1 MLCGL
6 LAALALASPAV
17 ARARTQD
24 RSQEESPEQVQE
36 ATRTAGGEET
46 AGTASTQALTR
57 EEWEAQRREDLERIE
72 ALERELQ
79 AIKERLG
86 QPPPAPDRASDE
98 VPDQAP
104 AEETAPD
111 EAAEAAEPAMAEPAE
126 QAAGAWTV
134 GYHEGGGGFFAESPG
149 GDVAIRNLGYVQAT
163 AGVFHDD
170 FERTDSPGDF
180 SVRRARLDWIV
191 DYQQKHRL
199 FVEIDGGPGSTPG
212 TSDFALVV
220 AELDYSL
227 KGDDLVVTA
236 GKFIS
241 PFSTEN
247 RLSSRSLDTV
257 ERYIALNSMFLLPA
271 LDVQYGAMVS
281 GKVAG
286 DRLQYYLGVFNG
298 NGRANDNLSDDNGD
312 KEIQGKLELFPRAG
326 TRFGLGFD
334 LSNEERQSLQLRGL
348 SFTPW
353 VAVPIEGTR
362 RGVSADFGWG
372 RGRLHLRGEGL
383 AYDFADAE
391 ASLAGGFVQ
400 GAWALRGDRSN
411 GEEILLRLETAAI
424 DSDRVA
430 LDGDR
435 IDAATLGLNL
445 FRLGVIRWQIDLI
458 AEHYNGLSNL
468 PADQSRV
475 EGEGW
480 KPYLLTELQFKF

>member
-1 MLCGL
+1 VRFRDVLLCGL
-6 LAALALASPAV
+6 LALLALAAPAI
-17 ARARTQD
+17 ARDRLQD
-24 RSQEESPEQVQE
+24 SSQEEMQKDARP
-36 ATRTAGGEET
+36 AGGEET
-46 AGTASTQALTR
+46 ATAPTTR
-57 EEWEAQRREDLERIE
+57 EEWEAQRRKDLERIE
-72 ALERELQ
+72 ALEHELQ
-79 AIKERLG
+79 ELKERLS
-86 QPPPAPDRASDE
+86 QPPPSLVEQGADE
-98 VPDQAP
+98 TP
-104 AEETAPD
+104 AQTSVARPVETASTD
-111 EAAEAAEPAMAEPAE
+111 SATES
-126 QAAGAWTV
+126 AGATADAWKV
-134 GYHEGGGGFFAESPG
+134 GYHEGGGGFFAESPE
-149 GDVAIRNLGYVQAT
+149 GDVSIRNLGYVQAT
-163 AGVFHDD
+163 AGLYHDD
-170 FERTDSPGDF
+170 FDRTDSPGDF
-180 SVRRARLDWIV
+180 GLRRARLDWIV

-212 TSDFALVV
+212 SSDFALVV

-227 KGDDLVVTA
+227 KGNDVVA
-236 GKFIS
+236 SVGKFVS

-281 GKVAG
+281 GKVVD
-286 DRLQYYLGVFNG
+286 DRLEYYLGVFNG

-312 KEIQGKLELFPRAG
+312 KEIQAKLNFFPHEG

-334 LSNEERQSLQLRGL
+334 LSNEEPQSLQLRGL

-362 RGVSADFGWG
+362 RGLTADFGWG

-383 AYDFADAE
+383 AYDFADSD
-391 ASLAGGFVQ
+391 ASLGGGFVQ

-468 PADQSRV
+468 PADRSRV
-475 EGEGW
+475 EEDGW

>member
-1 MLCGL
+1 MLFGGL
-6 LAALALASPAV
+6 LALLALAAPAL
-17 ARARTQD
+17 AESG
-24 RSQEESPEQVQE
+24 SQEGAQE
-36 ATRTAGGEET
+36 DVRPAGGEET
-46 AGTASTQALTR
+46 AGAPMTR
-57 EEWEAQRREDLERIE
+57 EEWETQRRKDLERIE

-79 AIKERLG
+79 EIKQRL
-86 QPPPAPDRASDE
+86 A
-98 VPDQAP
+98 DQAP
-104 AEETAPD
+104 PMAPARTHSDTTGTAEMAETAPAAPAAPMPAP
-111 EAAEAAEPAMAEPAE
+111 AAER
-126 QAAGAWTV
+126 AWTV
-134 GYHEGGGGFFAESPG
+134 GYHEGGGGFYAESSD
-149 GDVAIRNLGYVQAT
+149 GDYSIRNLGYVQAT
-163 AGVFHDD
+163 AGLFHDD

-180 SVRRARLDWIV
+180 SLRRARLDWIV
-191 DYQQKHRL
+191 DYKKKHRL

-212 TSDFALVV
+212 SSDFALVV

-227 KGDDLVVTA
+227 KGNDVVVSA
-236 GKFIS
+236 GKFIA

-286 DRLQYYLGVFNG
+286 DRLEYFLGAFNG

-312 KEIQGKLELFPRAG
+312 KELQAKLNFFPNER
-326 TRFGLGFD
+326 TRFGLGLD
-334 LSNEERQSLQLRGL
+334 LSNEESQSLQLRGL

-362 RGVSADFGWG
+362 RGISADFGWS

-383 AYDFADAE
+383 AFDFADSD
-391 ASLAGGFVQ
+391 ASLGGGFVQ

-411 GEEILLRLETAAI
+411 GEELVLRLETAAI

-445 FRLGVIRWQIDLI
+445 FRLGVVRWQIDLI

-468 PADQSRV
+468 PAGQSRV
-475 EGEGW
+475 EGDGW
-480 KPYLLTELQFKF
+480 KPYLLTELQLKF

>member
-6 LAALALASPAV
+6 LAALALAAPAV

-24 RSQEESPEQVQE
+24 RSQGETIQKE
-36 ATRTAGGEET
+36 TRTAGGDENAET
-46 AGTASTQALTR
+46 PPMTR
-57 EEWEAQRREDLERIE
+57 EQWEAQRREDLERIE

-79 AIKERLG
+79 EIKQRLSREA
-86 QPPPAPDRASDE
+86 PPPKTVQDE
-98 VPDQAP
+98 DATADAADGAGARP
-104 AEETAPD
+104 AEDREGR
-111 EAAEAAEPAMAEPAE
+111 AEDATEPTD
-126 QAAGAWTV
+126 AWTV
-134 GYHEGGGGFFAESPG
+134 GYHEGGGGFFAESPD
-149 GDVAIRNLGYVQAT
+149 GDLSVRNLGYVQAT
-163 AGVFHDD
+163 AGLFHDD

-191 DYQQKHRL
+191 DYQKKHRL

-227 KGDDLVVTA
+227 KGNDLVVTA

-281 GKVAG
+281 GKVAD

-362 RGVSADFGWG
+362 RGVTADFGWG

-383 AYDFADAE
+383 AYDFADAD

-424 DSDRVA
+424 DSDRVT

>member
-1 MLCGL
+1 MRSRDLLLCAL
-6 LAALALASPAV
+6 LAALALAPPAF
-17 ARARTQD
+17 ARD
-24 RSQEESPEQVQE
+24 RSQDPPPEGAHDRTHEGTRQE
-36 ATRTAGGEET
+36 
-46 AGTASTQALTR
+46 TR
-57 EEWEAQRREDLERIE
+57 EEWEAQRRQDLERIQ
-72 ALERELQ
+72 ALERELR
-79 AIKERLG
+79 AIKERLS
-86 QPPPAPDRASDE
+86 QPPPAPDE
-98 VPDQAP
+98 AP
-104 AEETAPD
+104 AEATTAETA
-111 EAAEAAEPAMAEPAE
+111 EAPMAESAE
-126 QAAGAWTV
+126 SAEEAKELEEAPGAWTV
-134 GYHEGGGGFFAESPG
+134 GYHEGGGGFYAESPDG
-149 GDVAIRNLGYVQAT
+149 NVSMRNLGYVQAT
-163 AGVFHDD
+163 AGLYHDD

-180 SVRRARLDWIV
+180 GLRRARLDWIV
-191 DYQQKHRL
+191 DYQKKHRL

-227 KGDDLVVTA
+227 KGNDLVASV
-236 GKFIS
+236 GKFVS

-281 GKVAG
+281 GKVAD

-312 KEIQGKLELFPRAG
+312 KEIQAKLELFPREG
-326 TRFGLGFD
+326 TRFGLGLD
-334 LSNEERQSLQLRGL
+334 LSNEEPQSLQLRGL

-362 RGVSADFGWG
+362 RGVTADFGWG

-383 AYDFADAE
+383 AYDFADSD
-391 ASLAGGFVQ
+391 ASLGGGFVQ

-424 DSDRVA
+424 DSDQVA

-458 AEHYNGLSNL
+458 VEHYNGLSNL
-468 PADQSRV
+468 PADRSRV